1 MILDAAESQLV
12 WIFAKWMVLVFTH
25 FDVCYGIKIM
35 RNRNRWDITVP
46 GLLPLTQALL
56 GLRMSWSIK
65 SEINCILVQFYVS
78 ILHQKHSAID
88 NLYSSN
94 IQTA

>member
-1 MILDAAESQLV
+1 MQLNHNWFGFSQIGWFL
-12 WIFAKWMVLVFTH
+12 IFTH
-25 FDVCYGIKIM
+25 SDVCYRTKIM

-56 GLRMSWSIK
+56 GLTMSWSIK

-78 ILHQKHSAID
+78 MLNQKLSAID
-88 NLYSSN
+88 NLFSSN
-94 IQTA
+94 IQTS